1 MCDKFIKDIRAVVSG
16 MNHDND
22 QSSHFINIRNATA
35 MSLTQWVVV
44 YLCYSKSEG
53 RWFFLYIFQRQLK
66 YLMAEN
72 AENFFGQQ
80 PVTQISLQVLYNFQ
94 NYYINI
100 YIYENIMQR
109 DMKCLY
115 IFSLCMNL

>member
-1 MCDKFIKDIRAVVSG
+1 
-16 MNHDND
+16 
-22 QSSHFINIRNATA
+22 
-35 MSLTQWVVV
+35 
-44 YLCYSKSEG
+44 
-53 RWFFLYIFQRQLK
+53 
-66 YLMAEN
+66 MAEN